1 MIRWFVVRTHPNAEI
16 RAREHLERQGFIT
29 YLPRY
34 LKLRRHARRVERVS
48 APLFPRYLFVAFDP
62 LTTRWR
68 AICSTVGVCQLISYG
83 DVPASVPDRVIVE
96 LQAQEDELGFSPI
109 GKKAR
114 FALGGKVR
122 VVAGAFTD
130 MIGHIYELGDHERVV
145 VLLDL
150 LGRRVRARFAMDAIS
165 ADV

>member
-1 MIRWFVVRTHPNAEI
+1 MTRWFVVRTHSNAEV
-16 RAREHLERQGFIT
+16 RAKEHLERQGFMT

-68 AICSTVGVCQLISYG
+68 AICSTIGVCQLISHG
-83 DVPASVPDRVIVE
+83 DVPAPVPDDVIKA
-96 LQAQEDELGFSPI
+96 LQAQDDEQGFSLI

-114 FALGGKVR
+114 FAIGEKVR
-122 VVAGAFTD
+122 VVAGAFADT
-130 MIGHIYELGDHERVV
+130 IGQIYELGDHERVI

-150 LGRRVRARFAMDAIS
+150 LGRQVRTRFAMDAIS
-165 ADV
+165 ADI